1 MTRKQKVIVGI
12 TALVLIGL
20 VVALFGPVGLISVPL
35 ATDQLLDTYHQ
46 WVEKYDAAYYD
57 GRTAAPV
64 GMVDDWQA
72 FKAYIWP
79 GCIYEARDTVEAA
92 MRSTIESWQEIE
104 NGNVSFNNVYLESSR
119 DMATSINEY
128 LNHTIQCRCRGMC
141 D

>member
-20 VVALFGPVGLISVPL
+20 GVALFGPVGLISVPL
-35 ATDQLLDTYHQ
+35 ATDQLLATYHQ

-57 GRTAAPV
+57 GRTSSPV
-64 GMVDDWQA
+64 GMVEDWQA
-72 FKAYIWP
+72 FKGYIWP
-79 GCIYEARDTVEAA
+79 GCMYEARDTVEAA
-92 MRSTIESWQEIE
+92 MRSTIESWREIE
-104 NGNVSFNNVYLESSR
+104 NGNVSFNSVYLESSR

-128 LNHTIQCRCRGMC
+128 LNHEIQCRCRGMC